1 MIAIVDYGAGN
12 LRSIRRALEAAGA
25 ETIITDD
32 PLIVANADAVVFP
45 GVGAAG
51 HAMAKLD
58 AMGLTPVIK
67 DAVQA
72 GKPFLG
78 ICLGM
83 QLLFEAQE
91 EGDTQGLGVLRG
103 RVRAVDADVKIPH
116 MGWNRSQVVNAGPL
130 GEIGEDH
137 YFYFVHS
144 YIVEPTDPADIAA
157 EAEYGERF
165 PSVVVHDNV
174 WGTQFH
180 PEKSGDDGLELVRR
194 FVEFA
199 GEGAYAVRTAVTI
212 GSAQ

>member
-25 ETIITDD
+25 ETVITDD
-32 PLIVANADAVVFP
+32 PAVVARADAVVFP

-51 HAMAKLD
+51 HAMAKLT
-58 AMGLTPVIK
+58 AMDLTPVIK
-67 DAVQA
+67 EAVHA

-83 QLLFEAQE
+83 QLLFEDQE
-91 EGDTQGLGVLRG
+91 EGETQGLGVLRG
-103 RVRAVDADVKIPH
+103 RVRTLAGDVKIPH
-116 MGWNRSQVVNAGPL
+116 IGWNRSRVVAGGPL
-130 GEIGEDH
+130 GETGDDR
-137 YFYFVHS
+137 YYYFVHS
-144 YIVEPTDPADIAA
+144 YVVEPADPTDVAA
-157 EAEYGERF
+157 EVDYGELF

-194 FVEFA
+194 FVDSA
-199 GEGAYAVRTAVTI
+199 GLRMRAGADS
-212 GSAQ
+212 GSRP